1 MLAEIL
7 YAMKILIFDTET
19 SGLNPGWNVI
29 LQLSYQ
35 IVDTETWYS
44 DKVVNHYFPWP
55 ENKYRVSEEAICV
68 NGLSEE
74 FLATQQLSDRKT
86 ALEEFVADKDACDL
100 LVAHNLEFD
109 KKFIIES
116 CREEGVK
123 FASSG
128 WAQSYDTMKRTTNF
142 CQIPKG
148 WGNGY
153 KWPKLT
159 ELADCLGINYS
170 CITLH
175 DSSGDVEL
183 TKLCFRELLC
193 QGIYHLPRE
202 TGMTISLHVYGP
214 DNLSFILKD
223 EYGEAFSDRLIEQHI
238 TKKELNIAKQ
248 EAIKQWS
255 ESNEEER
262 NDLVQ
267 IYCNSPQLKTK
278 EHFKADIE
286 ALKPEEY
293 TKQAFE
299 EPAPSKS
306 SLRESLEQEANENVS
321 SWKFWALK
329 KLRQEYVET
338 RLEPLF
344 QEQTEAYNKR
354 RAQHEES
361 ENKAEAEFNQR
372 SVKQCEE
379 RKKQLTAL
387 IEGAG
392 VELLEQEMQGVPDAM
407 NCSLPYN
414 IIAHAKDG
422 TTISID
428 LTLPQPSDMPQ
439 VEGVRLSSGNFK
451 IKDIPAKDKKEDY
464 SNFIF
469 SFAIYVASHYFN
481 VSPLIENVN
490 IVGHVPLDNE
500 DIPLYNVS
508 FDRTKFCTLNFE
520 ETDLKTVLSNFPLT
534 NCITKDTLAKLFVKK
549 EREVKS
555 TIEEKPTLVL
565 DPIFEDAARFIV
577 QSQNGGAANI
587 QRKFEIGYNRAG
599 RLMEQLERMGIVGP
613 ARGASPREVLI
624 KDEEELTRI
633 LYGNEEKR

>member
-1 MLAEIL
+1 
-7 YAMKILIFDTET
+7 MKILIFDTET
-19 SGLNPGWNVI
+19 SGLYPGYHVI

-35 IVDTETWYS
+35 IVDSDSWETKKS
-44 DKVVNHYFPWP
+44 VNHYFPWP
-55 ENKYRVSEEAICV
+55 AERGRVTQEAICV
-68 NGLSEE
+68 NGLTEE

-86 ALEEFVADKDACDL
+86 ALEEFIADKDACDL

-109 KKFIIES
+109 KNFIIAS
-116 CREEGVK
+116 CQEEGVK
-123 FASSG
+123 YASGG
-128 WAQSYDTMKRTTNF
+128 WAKSYDTMKRTTRF

-148 WGNGY
+148 WGSGY

-159 ELADCLGINYS
+159 ELAECLYINYS
-170 CITLH
+170 HIPLH

-183 TKLCFRELLC
+183 TKLCLKQLVAL
-193 QGIYHLPRE
+193 GLYDLPRDSY
-202 TGMTISLHVYGP
+202 ILANLALHVESLDDIRIETSDGELV
-214 DNLSFILKD
+214 DERFFKD
-223 EYGEAFSDRLIEQHI
+223 YFGESKKAFNNARQKLI
-238 TKKELNIAKQ
+238 KE
-248 EAIKQWS
+248 WS
-255 ESNEEER
+255 EKTEEER
-262 NDLVQ
+262 NDLIQ

-299 EPAPSKS
+299 EHAPSKS

-372 SVKQCEE
+372 SIKQCEE

-414 IIAHAKDG
+414 IIAHAKNG

-439 VEGVRLSSGNFK
+439 WEGVRLSSGNYK
-451 IKDIPAKDKKEDY
+451 IKDIPDKDKKEDY

-469 SFAIYVASHYFN
+469 SFSIYVASHYFN

-490 IVGHVPLDNE
+490 IVGHVLLDDE

-508 FDRTKFCTLNFE
+508 FDRIKFSTLNFE
-520 ETDLKTVLSNFPLT
+520 EIDLKTALSNFPLT
-534 NCITKDTLAKLFVKK
+534 NCITKDTLAKLFVKR
-549 EREVKS
+549 EREVKPKVQ
-555 TIEEKPTLVL
+555 EVPLQVL
-565 DPIFEDAARFIV
+565 DPLFEDVARFIV
-577 QSQNGGAANI
+577 QNQNGSTANI

-599 RLMEQLERMGIVGP
+599 RLMEQLEKMGIVGL
-613 ARGASPREVLI
+613 ARGSSPREVLI
-624 KDEEELTRI
+624 KDEEELMCI
-633 LYGNEEKR
+633 IHGK